1 MPRKSSQPPIACE
14 FFKWN
19 LFRRDGV
26 FYADARGGK
35 YKLGKHSLGTK
46 DPDEAIARLK
56 ALDLHW
62 AIKLGLAKPEAAKP
76 TETTSITDGWQAF
89 MDYCDRS
96 PVLGGV
102 SSGTS
107 KRYRAVRDKHT
118 KFCARHGITTWSEF
132 DKAALE
138 KYGNWLTRKFAYRTV
153 YFEATLLKSVNGWL
167 IENKKLRVDAKL
179 VYPLSKPEGTDTY
192 CYSREEVAAMVK
204 HGQAEPTL
212 GWLANVI
219 IALAH
224 LGVRIGEL
232 AGLRWT
238 DVDLESNM
246 ITVADE
252 RASRRKKLAGTA
264 RTTKGKRSRKIPI
277 HPRLRELLAKMPRA
291 ADGRVFHA
299 QRGGQLRPR
308 NVLEAFI
315 DDVITPLK
323 AKFPTPEGET
333 GFEHG
338 RLHSFR
344 HFFVSQAFLGGA
356 SEGEIREWVGHADS
370 KMVEH
375 YRHLGRKDA
384 LRRMEQISFVDLD
397 AKERGR
403 LGQQDGPAQ
412 DLNPGVCDGTGQ

>member
-1 MPRKSSQPPIACE
+1 MPRKPIHPPIACE
-14 FFKWN
+14 HFTWN
-19 LFRRDGV
+19 LFQRDSV
-26 FYADARGGK
+26 YYADARGGK

-46 DPDEAIARLK
+46 DPDEAIGRFK
-56 ALDLHW
+56 ALDLHL

-76 TETTSITDGWQAF
+76 TATTSIHDGWQAF
-89 MDYCDRS
+89 MDHCGRS

-102 SSGTS
+102 SPGTL
-107 KRYRAVRDKHT
+107 KRYRAVRDKHA
-118 KFCARHGITTWSEF
+118 KFCAQHGITTWSEF

-153 YFEATLLKSVNGWL
+153 YFELTLLKSVNGWL
-167 IENKKLRVDAKL
+167 IQDKKLPADAKIEYSL
-179 VYPLSKPEGTDTY
+179 TKPEGTDTY
-192 CYSREEVAAMVK
+192 CYTREEVAAMVK
-204 HGQAEPTL
+204 HCLAMSNLVWL
-212 GWLANVI
+212 GNVI

-232 AGLRWT
+232 AGLRWS
-238 DVDLESNM
+238 DVDLNNNV

-252 RASRRKKLAGTA
+252 RASRRKRLAGTM

-277 HPRLRELLAKMPRA
+277 HPRLCGILSNMARGS
-291 ADGRVFHA
+291 DGRVFRA
-299 QRGGQLRPR
+299 ARGGPLRP
-308 NVLEAFI
+308 NNTLHVFI
-315 DDVITPLK
+315 RDVIEKLK
-323 AKFPTPEGET
+323 ERFPTPTGET

-397 AKERGR
+397 ANEQERP
-403 LGQQDGPAQ
+403 GQEK
-412 DLNPGVCDGTGQ
+412 